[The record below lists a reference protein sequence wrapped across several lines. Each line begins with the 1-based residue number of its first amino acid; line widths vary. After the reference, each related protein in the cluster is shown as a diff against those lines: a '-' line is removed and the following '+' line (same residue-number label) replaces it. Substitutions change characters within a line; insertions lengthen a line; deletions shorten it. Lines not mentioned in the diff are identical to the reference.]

1 MTTSDEEESVVER
14 PCAANVDYKDVQGA
28 CQRVG
33 RYPDADGVRWWC
45 GLHNPD
51 RVKPKAR
58 HAPLEEGAPSENIRE
73 VLLNRRSP
81 EITELLDIIMESQHV
96 LFEISNTRDI
106 GWPEN
111 TPVEKYRILMA
122 HMADRAK
129 EVYESLTERIS
140 RFRT

>member
-1 MTTSDEEESVVER
+1 MTTSDDEIAIER
-14 PCAANVDYKDVQGA
+14 PCAANVEYKDRQGG
-28 CQRVG
+28 CQREG

-58 HAPLEEGAPSENIRE
+58 HAPLEETEPQEGIRE
-73 VLLNRRSP
+73 VLLNQKSP
-81 EITELLDIIMESQHV
+81 QVRELLDIVQEAQHV

-111 TPVEKYRILMA
+111 TPTEKYRILMA

>member
-1 MTTSDEEESVVER
+1 MEE
-14 PCAANVDYKDVQGA
+14 
-28 CQRVG
+28 
-33 RYPDADGVRWWC
+33 
-45 GLHNPD
+45 
-51 RVKPKAR
+51 
-58 HAPLEEGAPSENIRE
+58 IRE
-73 VLLNRRSP
+73 ALLNIKSP
-81 EITELLDIIMESQHV
+81 QIRELLDIVQEAQHV

-111 TPVEKYRILMA
+111 TPTEKYRILMA